1 MYWVIS
7 WQPKIKM
14 ETLKCVDRK
23 IFVRFKFH
31 IHQPQQEALFFKIII
46 SHTAGFNHRLSY
58 RSICRQ
64 TAGNQVW
71 ERDRKT
77 TGGSESKWVR
87 EGEIALVLHFIFRSR
102 SALSPDV
109 KSVSIVLAT
118 GGVIGKVSWQ
128 QHFSLT
134 LWELARRQRERERGE
149 TGVREWGKGGQRGK
163 DGRRKWRGWKN
174 GKGVCD
180 AVGRFGTNKK
190 AMAGHQLWIT
200 LN

>member
-1 MYWVIS
+1 MYWVIR
-7 WQPKIKM
+7 WKPKIKM

-118 GGVIGKVSWQ
+118 GGVIGNVSWQ

-134 LWELARRQRERERGE
+134 LWELARRQREREREGKQGWGSE
-149 TGVREWGKGGQRGK
+149 GRADREERMEGGNEEDERMA
-163 DGRRKWRGWKN
+163 R
-174 GKGVCD
+174 VCVMLLGGLVQTKKPWL
-180 AVGRFGTNKK
+180 ATNY
-190 AMAGHQLWIT
+190 G
-200 LN
+200 